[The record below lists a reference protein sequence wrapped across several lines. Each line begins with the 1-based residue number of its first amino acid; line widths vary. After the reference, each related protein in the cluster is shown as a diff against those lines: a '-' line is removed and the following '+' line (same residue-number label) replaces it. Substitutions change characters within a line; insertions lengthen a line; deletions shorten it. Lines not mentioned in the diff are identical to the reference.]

1 MAPSNGAR
9 AFPVGALLPDEWS
22 GGIRDEMATEAPRT
36 TVSLHYVLVFPETT
50 RAHLHSGG
58 QRLFAVVSFVISVIF
73 IVKPTAEHTSF
84 QLFFRR
90 ALQRVS
96 AKRSSRR
103 SQSLSTMSRS

>member
-1 MAPSNGAR
+1 M
-9 AFPVGALLPDEWS
+9 S
-22 GGIRDEMATEAPRT
+22 GVAVLATKWQRT
-36 TVSLHYVLVFPETT
+36 TVSLHYVLHFPGWNYETT

-73 IVKPTAEHTSF
+73 IVNPTIEHTSF